1 MRNEIVASKLN
12 YIGDLHKLFHHDCQ
26 LVCSFLGVSRVS
38 RMTIRQRQAQS
49 QFTGG
54 VQLVAQPVGEFQD
67 ICQIS
72 ILVSNGTDRPSA
84 LAFAGLATLTHTPNP
99 MGFLGKLLNRPA
111 NERAFVL
118 IPVGYPAE
126 DTLVPAIGKKTLEQ
140 VMICAPNPSATQ

>member
-54 VQLVAQPVGEFQD
+54 VQLVAQPVGSSRIYVKFRYSSQM
-67 ICQIS
+67 
-72 ILVSNGTDRPSA
+72 A
-84 LAFAGLATLTHTPNP
+84 LIGPLPWRSLAWLP
-99 MGFLGKLLNRPA
+99 
-111 NERAFVL
+111 
-118 IPVGYPAE
+118 
-126 DTLVPAIGKKTLEQ
+126 
-140 VMICAPNPSATQ
+140 

>member
-54 VQLVAQPVGEFQD
+54 VQLVAQPVGSSRKYVKFRYSSQM
-67 ICQIS
+67 
-72 ILVSNGTDRPSA
+72 A
-84 LAFAGLATLTHTPNP
+84 LIGPL
-99 MGFLGKLLNRPA
+99 LLNSSPSSTMKSLGEPTLRQLKMPGHRGKRSLSIMLLECA
-111 NERAFVL
+111 ENLPVL
-118 IPVGYPAE
+118 RDSFNRYTSMKIQTIE
-126 DTLVPAIGKKTLEQ
+126 
-140 VMICAPNPSATQ
+140 M